1 MERLRGMRIGAFL
14 GAALICAL
22 PAGAGSDDLTTTAVK
37 RYFLAEANA
46 RCKLLDGATA
56 MAVTS
61 GYVQA
66 RNALIRSTGGM
77 QSLTPYLSDARAAAR
92 SIDCAAPQ
100 LLNEAAAA
108 ANAYR
113 AFATQTHLSLPG
125 TRAEWTG
132 TRAHGGESG
141 WRLAQYQSNAGA
153 DLALGLYGTLND
165 NRFTVMA
172 NFHDGEMPYAAR
184 LIVRDPEIAPTGLIG
199 HTTGSLSDTIPLGF
213 GSGVRTFLASD
224 SQETEAEIKPRV
236 RANLIGVSATGD
248 YVGDQGPVAVKR
260 FDFPSRAWR
269 AIAPLDPREDIVIA
283 FDFRTG
289 TKYAR
294 FEVGDFITGLGYVRM
309 PSVYGKPL

>member
-1 MERLRGMRIGAFL
+1 MERLRGIRIGAL
-14 GAALICAL
+14 VSAALLCAL

-46 RCKLLDGATA
+46 RCHLLDSATA

-66 RNALIRSTGGM
+66 RNTLIRSTGGM
-77 QSLTPYLSDARAAAR
+77 QSLTPYLDEARAAAQ
-92 SIDCAAPQ
+92 SVACDAPQ

-113 AFATQTHLSLPG
+113 TFATQTRLSLPG
-125 TRAEWTG
+125 ARAEWIG
-132 TRAHGGESG
+132 TRAHGEDID
-141 WRLAQYQSNAGA
+141 WRLAQYQSNADA
-153 DLALGLYGTLND
+153 YLALGLYGTLND

-184 LIVRDPEIAPTGLIG
+184 LIVRDPQIATNGLIG
-199 HTTGSLSDTIPLGF
+199 RTTESLNNTIPLGF
-213 GSGVRTFLASD
+213 GSGVLTYLASD
-224 SQETEAEIKPRV
+224 SLETEAELKPRV
-236 RANLIGVSATGD
+236 KANLLGVSASGA
-248 YVGDQGPVAVKR
+248 YVGDQGPVSVKR

-283 FDFRTG
+283 FDFRDG
-289 TKYAR
+289 TRYAR